1 MKWMLFV
8 ILFLFFLFIAGVIFL
23 PSMGFRITC
32 FRWGS
37 FFRRKKIDAQQ
48 KAEDYGFRLK
58 GD

>member
-1 MKWMLFV
+1 MKWMLF
-8 ILFLFFLFIAGVIFL
+8 ILLFLFFLFIFAVIFL

-37 FFRRKKIDAQQ
+37 FLRRKKVDAQE

-58 GD
+58 

>member
-8 ILFLFFLFIAGVIFL
+8 ILFLFFVFIAAVIFL

-37 FFRRKKIDAQQ
+37 LFKRKKFNAQE
-48 KAEDYGFRLK
+48 KAEDYGFKLK
-58 GD
+58 